1 MKSSLFA
8 HMALSV
14 ARILLGAIVALGL
27 TAAASAQDLDELE
40 SLESETERSIGP
52 RPDWSWLLQLRVVT
66 ASDFPPFN
74 YYDEDGTLTGLN
86 VDLAQSLCRELEVE
100 CQIRALEWDT
110 LGDAIANGTADVAIA
125 SIAITPDSLRRF
137 DFSDIY
143 LHIPGRFAVPRASD
157 LDDVTPEALAGR
169 RISVEAGT
177 AHEAWLKTFYPDAEL
192 LSADSAENARRLL
205 REGEAD
211 LLFADAMSLMFWI
224 NGANSQGCCQFLGA
238 GFMEPRYF
246 GEGLAIAV
254 SRDNRRL
261 VRVLN
266 YALARLRVS
275 GRFQEL
281 LLRYFPLSLY

>member
-8 HMALSV
+8 HALRLCMA
-14 ARILLGAIVALGL
+14 ALICSCL
-27 TAAASAQDLDELE
+27 AAAAAAQELLEPE

-86 VDLAQSLCRELEVE
+86 VDLAQSICRELQIE
-100 CQIRALEWDT
+100 CQIRAVEWDT
-110 LGDAIANGTADVAIA
+110 LGDAIANGTADAAIA
-125 SIAITPDSLRRF
+125 SIAITPQSLSRF

-143 LHIPGRFAVPRASD
+143 LQIPGRFAVPRASE
-157 LDDVTPEALAGR
+157 LEDVTPEALGGQK
-169 RISVEAGT
+169 IVVEAGT
-177 AHEAWLKTFYPDAEL
+177 AHEAWLKTFYPDSEL
-192 LSADSAENARRLL
+192 ISVASAQEARRALL
-205 REGEAD
+205 EGEAD

-224 NGANSQGCCQFLGA
+224 SGANSQACCRFLGA

-254 SRDNRRL
+254 ARDNRRL

-266 YALARLRVS
+266 YSLARLRVS